1 MYSKLIILKNIEL
14 DNDYIN
20 DKFKG
25 FSGEIVVLDNFT
37 TNIFDMYDNS
47 ELTKFFNFNFIKDN
61 VYLQITSDIFVNK
74 SLIDKLNSDNSIRHN
89 SSSLKILRLSD
100 KNKINIEEKYRL

>member
-14 DNDYIN
+14 DNEYIN

-47 ELTKFFNFNFIKDN
+47 ELT
-61 VYLQITSDIFVNK
+61 
-74 SLIDKLNSDNSIRHN
+74 
-89 SSSLKILRLSD
+89 
-100 KNKINIEEKYRL
+100 